1 MEGIRNQNNT
11 FDALIQFDGSKTSG
25 YKKDTSSKKTGK
37 NDYLMPNI
45 SKLDTEKNA
54 FLIMD
59 QDWDENAMQT
69 MIKEQLV
76 EAQKK

>member
-1 MEGIRNQNNT
+1 
-11 FDALIQFDGSKTSG
+11 
-25 YKKDTSSKKTGK
+25 
-37 NDYLMPNI
+37 MPNI

-76 EAQKK
+76 EAQKNIVRMAAQRMWQIRQN